1 MSADQCRSPIV
12 ICAGGGK
19 RGYVKYGCHLHKHAG
34 VCDNSLMIRQDR
46 LDASLVRHCAAD
58 FCSARNLRQS
68 RREQIQWFSPT
79 AGFSSFVLPILQALP
94 CGRSRTSA
102 LAKVSPLELC
112 RPSTHPASLAVQ
124 RQDFFSWPQAYQIKV
139 RGHAKATAKRTL
151 DVYLGAYVYLLRRL
165 STNCCMEVI

>member
-1 MSADQCRSPIV
+1 MSLIV
-12 ICAGGGK
+12 GLARHNCCAGIHV
-19 RGYVKYGCHLHKHAG
+19 RPVSEFSDPATQRWAAG
-34 VCDNSLMIRQDR
+34 FFPCEAVC
-46 LDASLVRHCAAD
+46 AE
-58 FCSARNLRQS
+58 FCGMRDLRQA
-68 RREQIQWFSPT
+68 RREQKQRLSPT
-79 AGFSSFVLPILQALP
+79 AVFSSFLSPILQALP

-151 DVYLGAYVYLLRRL
+151 DIYLGAYVYLLRRL
-165 STNCCMEVI
+165 STGCCMEVI